1 MKAAFPPAMIKR
13 YYQVNRKDI
22 AVIQFIIE
30 GYEGMATVT
39 TIDSKTA
46 CLRIAIIE
54 DQLGDFELLV
64 EDLKKTFRI
73 SEVANP
79 GI

>member
-1 MKAAFPPAMIKR
+1 MIKR

-79 GI
+79 EV

>member
-1 MKAAFPPAMIKR
+1 METAFPPAMSKR

-39 TIDSKTA
+39 TVDPKMA
-46 CLRIAIIE
+46 CLRISIIA
-54 DQLGDFELLV
+54 DQLDDFELLMA
-64 EDLKKTFRI
+64 DLKKTFHI
-73 SEVANP
+73 NEVSNF
-79 GI
+79 GV

>member
-1 MKAAFPPAMIKR
+1 MIKR

>member
-1 MKAAFPPAMIKR
+1 VKAAFPPSMIKR

-46 CLRIAIIE
+46 YLRIAIIE